1 MAMGT
6 TETPELDIVKA
17 KQGDGDQKQGQADA
31 DEDVTDLIRHRV
43 EAREKDGAN
52 AQQQA
57 EEAKGQEGAHPL
69 PIHLAGA

>member
-1 MAMGT
+1 MTMGA